1 LFVSTLKTS
10 LNKII
15 NILTFTDLPIRRKFI
30 LFSAGTLFWI
40 VVTSAI
46 GFITLFHLSTESK
59 KLVDII
65 EPQQK
70 VVNSVIRKLA
80 EVSITVNQLF
90 LLENKEAARDNFH
103 KAKRSIEECHSY
115 LILLR
120 NGGFIKGYAQYGD
133 QSMEEFPVSPLTGAE
148 KKTFIE
154 DVLVKIVK
162 LENLLSEIGVAK
174 ESNRTDPVSLRE
186 KLSEFD
192 ALMQSMLL
200 TLNKSAISLSQEG
213 GNISHS
219 IKRDFKTA
227 LILILLTFFIGASL
241 SIIFGVLISVNL
253 VKPINAIVSNFRSFS
268 SQHDIAKEIKV
279 PSKDEIGTLALEY
292 NKFINMI
299 ESMISF
305 KKIIE
310 EDETVEDVYLR
321 LGNLLTTELGLHN
334 CTIYEIS
341 TYKNTIK
348 PVYPPDP
355 VFSDL
360 SCDMDV
366 LLNCDLCRVKRT
378 GHTISSKEHKDIC
391 KFFRREKGDVHI
403 CIPVFVSGKVGGV
416 VQFVFDKNEAS
427 SAELKEKIQRTMQY
441 ISEAQPVMESKRLM
455 RAFKESSI
463 KDALT
468 GLYNR
473 RFIEET
479 STSLISGVQRR
490 KTTLGLL
497 MCDLDFF
504 KEVNDKYGH
513 DIGDTV
519 LKETA
524 HVIKKTVR
532 DSDIVVRFGGEEFLV
547 LLLDIQPEAS
557 FDIAN
562 KIRAAVEQTKFHVP
576 GGFISKTIS
585 IGISEFPHDTQTIWE
600 AIKFADV
607 ALYQAK
613 DNGRNRVVRFTSSMW
628 TEERY

>member
-1 LFVSTLKTS
+1 MQLIKKYLD
-10 LNKII
+10 KII
-15 NILTFTDLPIRRKFI
+15 NILTFTDLSIRKKFI
-30 LFSAGTLFWI
+30 LFSTGTLFWI
-40 VVTSAI
+40 VVTSSI
-46 GFITLFHLSTESK
+46 GFIMLFRLSTESK

-70 VVNSVIRKLA
+70 VVNSVIRNLT
-80 EVSITVNQLF
+80 EVSITVNQIF
-90 LLENKEAARDNFH
+90 RLENSEETHANFH
-103 KAKRSIEECHSY
+103 KAKLGIDECHSY

-120 NGGFIKGYAQYGD
+120 TGGFIKAYSQYED
-133 QSMEEFPVSPLTGAE
+133 QLTEEFYVSPVTGAE
-148 KKTFIE
+148 KKASVK
-154 DVLVKIVK
+154 DVLGKIEK
-162 LENLLSEIGVAK
+162 LEILLSDLTFAK
-174 ESNRTDPVSLRE
+174 EGKSADSVSLTE

-192 ALMQSMLL
+192 ALMQSILL
-200 TLNKSAISLSQEG
+200 TLNKTGVSLSQEG
-213 GNISHS
+213 GNISHI
-219 IKRDFKTA
+219 IKKGFKTA
-227 LILILLTFFIGASL
+227 LILILITFFIGASL
-241 SIIFGVLISVNL
+241 SIIFGVLISLNL
-253 VKPINAIVSNFRSFS
+253 VKPVNAIVSNFRSFT
-268 SQHDIAKEIKV
+268 SQNDTAKEITV
-279 PSKDEIGTLALEY
+279 TSKDEIGTLAFEY
-292 NKFINMI
+292 NKFITMI
-299 ESMISF
+299 KSMISF

-321 LGNLLTTELGLHN
+321 LGNSLTREIGLPT

-348 PVYPPDP
+348 PVYPPDS

-378 GHTISSKEHKDIC
+378 GHTISSMEHKDIC
-391 KFFRREKGDVHI
+391 KFFRREKGDIHI
-403 CIPVFVSGKVGGV
+403 CIPVFISGKVGGV
-416 VQFVFDKNEAS
+416 IQFVFGKNEAS
-427 SAELKEKIQRTMQY
+427 SVDLNEKINRTLQY
-441 ISEAQPVMESKRLM
+441 ISEAQPVLESKRLM

-473 RFIEET
+473 RFLEET
-479 STSLISGVQRR
+479 SVSLIAGVQRR

-513 DIGDTV
+513 DTGDAV

-524 HVIKKTVR
+524 HIIKKNVR
-532 DSDIVVRFGGEEFLV
+532 DSDLVIRFGGEEFLV

-557 FDIAN
+557 FEIAN
-562 KIRAAVEQTKFHVP
+562 KIRAAIEQTKVHIT
-576 GGFISKTIS
+576 GGVISKTIS
-585 IGISEFPHDTQTIWE
+585 IGISEFPHDTQSIWE

-613 DNGRNRVVRFTSSMW
+613 ENGRNRVVRFTSSMW